1 MSNQNLKINNF
12 AEFEETISELT
23 ESYKKMQDVFAN
35 QKKNAEKVNETDTW
49 TGKAQRSMFEKYKAL
64 NGNYDPIEYSLDLY
78 IKFLNK
84 TKEDYRLV
92 NEEIA
97 KNVDE
102 FAQSLDVDR

>member
-12 AEFEETISELT
+12 AEFEETITLLT
-23 ESYKKMQDVFAN
+23 ESYNKMKDVFDK
-35 QKKNAEKVNETDTW
+35 QRKNAEKVNETDTW
-49 TGKAQRSMFEKYKAL
+49 TGRAQKSMYGKYKAL
-64 NGNYDPIEYSLDLY
+64 NDNFAPIEYSLDLY

-84 TKEDYRLV
+84 TKEDYRLA

-102 FAQSLDVDR
+102 FAQSLDVNS